1 MKVDLTQKEMEYILF
16 LINESAY
23 ELSDG
28 KKSGEYT
35 IDELKLMDKLENALR
50 FLEIK
55 EFGLSTAMKN
65 KHLN

>member
-23 ELSDG
+23 ELSGG
-28 KKSGEYT
+28 KDSGEYT

-55 EFGLSTAMKN
+55 GFGLSTVMKN
-65 KHLN
+65 KQLN